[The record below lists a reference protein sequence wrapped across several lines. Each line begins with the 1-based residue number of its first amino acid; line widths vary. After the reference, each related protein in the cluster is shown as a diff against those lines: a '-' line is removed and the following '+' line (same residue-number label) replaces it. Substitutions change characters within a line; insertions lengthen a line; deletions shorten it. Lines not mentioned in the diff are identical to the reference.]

1 MKELRIYN
9 MKGLRISHFLLD
21 RESGQSHSPN
31 HLRQYAAGSN
41 IFKQNYPIYYRTELN
56 IKQIYY
62 DMKNNV
68 LKLKI
73 LNHFIFFRV
82 REGKYGEEDKI

>member
-1 MKELRIYN
+1 MKELGIYNMKGLEVNYIKELRIYN

-41 IFKQNYPIYYRTELN
+41 IFKQNYPIYYRTE
-56 IKQIYY
+56 
-62 DMKNNV
+62 
-68 LKLKI
+68 
-73 LNHFIFFRV
+73 
-82 REGKYGEEDKI
+82 